1 MRVKSQEQ
9 ERVGKRSARQA
20 RVSFGKNVLLPPP
33 SSIFLLP
40 LPPPPPSPPPF
51 SSSSLRRPKVHEAS
65 DLAAARQRAEEQ
77 DARNRGRGTWYR
89 TRRTQ
94 GEGERVGGR
103 DGRDGREVPDV
114 QQRRTMQNLT
124 VQGTGASD
132 DGSREFVLVPPS
144 RNFVSYSFLSSF
156 SVFFF
161 SLFLF
166 SPRPV
171 PVRPPALT
179 RPPL

>member
-1 MRVKSQEQ
+1 
-9 ERVGKRSARQA
+9 
-20 RVSFGKNVLLPPP
+20 
-33 SSIFLLP
+33 
-40 LPPPPPSPPPF
+40 
-51 SSSSLRRPKVHEAS
+51 
-65 DLAAARQRAEEQ
+65 
-77 DARNRGRGTWYR
+77 
-89 TRRTQ
+89 
-94 GEGERVGGR
+94 
-103 DGRDGREVPDV
+103 V

-171 PVRPPALT
+171 PVRPPALA